1 MTFTFSTK
9 EVLVHLQ
16 DVHDDPSKS
25 LNERLLE
32 SLDGHA
38 TGLLRVPSIFSSSK
52 LLPEAI
58 DESDRDAL
66 LNQLSRLLPTLQQDP
81 TPVTD
86 LIDRLISSIRYDF
99 TRVLS
104 IDPPVDFVAG
114 LAAPS
119 PPVNT
124 TTLNLLQKAQHRIGD
139 VGIVARKADVVGALV
154 RLWLCSHDTAVARLA
169 HEVISGL
176 LQAEVE
182 SRENTIS
189 PNGKWMWRRLF
200 GDRDI
205 YGSIFSICSLT
216 TAGQDG
222 QPSKREKT
230 VAQARL
236 LDMILRIDGDAV
248 RQSQIPEIEKQYGV
262 NEGGLLHFAA
272 IHMVDYRND
281 VLMHVNLLDFYA
293 MYLSG
298 KQKMLPQRSEQIT
311 NPSTQPSTFP
321 LDFLRQHRI
330 HQRSLAYFLN
340 PEATDPI
347 DISFLYGRSANY
359 LSTWASIYP
368 NDFLEPEVVAA
379 TLGRLLNVLR
389 NVSPGQWAQGR
400 APKDD
405 LHVLASLPR
414 VVLIPRRQSPSPLF
428 LIPSKPANQDAFLTL
443 AYVFNGSQDSASE
456 NSNTENA
463 VARALYYLYVEQHPD
478 FWRQVVT
485 AAETVALKEV
495 ALAALSLMTAVIKAH
510 WALLPSTESSSDSPF
525 VLPTENA
532 LANKCHAPS
541 LPATGIEAIMT
552 EPAIGVVIP
561 YLIKPAQ
568 TFSNLVG
575 GGRGDV
581 ESAAYKV
588 AVAKHETLI
597 QLHEKLRDWVGN
609 HPEAQQMLATVAR
622 RVAQGPMGGTSEVG
636 GRVGTME
643 L

>member
-1 MTFTFSTK
+1 MSPTYY
-9 EVLVHLQ
+9 
-16 DVHDDPSKS
+16 SK
-25 LNERLLE
+25 
-32 SLDGHA
+32 
-38 TGLLRVPSIFSSSK
+38 SK

-58 DESDRDAL
+58 DESDRDTL
-66 LNQLSRLLPTLQQDP
+66 LNQLSGLLPLLQHDP

-86 LIDRLISSIRYDF
+86 LIDRLISPTRYDF
-99 TRVLS
+99 SRVLS
-104 IDPPVDFVAG
+104 ITPPVDFVAG

-139 VGIVARKADVVGALV
+139 VGIVAGKADVVGALV
-154 RLWLCSHDTAVARLA
+154 RLWLCSQDTAVARLA
-169 HEVISGL
+169 HDVISGL

-182 SRENTIS
+182 SHEDTVS
-189 PNGKWMWRRLF
+189 TQGKWMWRRMF
-200 GDRDI
+200 RDRDI
-205 YGSIFSICSLT
+205 YGSMFSICSLI

-222 QPSKREKT
+222 QSSKRDKT

-236 LDMILRIDGDAV
+236 LDMILRIDGDMV

-298 KQKMLPQRSEQIT
+298 KQKMLSQRSEQIT
-311 NPSTQPSTFP
+311 NPSTQPSNFP
-321 LDFLRQHRI
+321 LDFLRQHHI
-330 HQRSLAYFLN
+330 HQRALAYYLDSD
-340 PEATDPI
+340 AQDPV
-347 DISFLYGRSANY
+347 DVSFLYGRSANY

-368 NDFLEPEVVAA
+368 NDFLEPRVVEA

-405 LHVLASLPR
+405 LHVVASLPR

-428 LIPSKPANQDAFLTL
+428 LIPSKPANPDAFLTL
-443 AYVFNGSQDSASE
+443 ALIFNGSLDSASE
-456 NSNTENA
+456 TSNTENA
-463 VARALYYLYVEQHPD
+463 VARALYYLYMEQHPE

-495 ALAALSLMTAVIKAH
+495 ALAALSLMTAVITAH
-510 WALLPSTESSSDSPF
+510 WGLLPSTTSSSDTSF
-525 VLPTENA
+525 ALPTEHA

-552 EPAIGVVIP
+552 EPAIGIVIP
-561 YLIKPAQ
+561 YLLKPAQ

-597 QLHEKLRDWVGN
+597 QLHEKLKDWVGN
-609 HPEAQQMLATVAR
+609 HSEAQQMLATVAR

>member
-1 MTFTFSTK
+1 M
-9 EVLVHLQ
+9 
-16 DVHDDPSKS
+16 
-25 LNERLLE
+25 
-32 SLDGHA
+32 
-38 TGLLRVPSIFSSSK
+38 
-52 LLPEAI
+52 
-58 DESDRDAL
+58 
-66 LNQLSRLLPTLQQDP
+66 
-81 TPVTD
+81 
-86 LIDRLISSIRYDF
+86 
-99 TRVLS
+99 LS

-139 VGIVARKADVVGALV
+139 VGIVAGKADVVGALV
-154 RLWLCSHDTAVARLA
+154 RLWLCSPDTAVARLA
-169 HEVISGL
+169 QDVISGL

-182 SRENTIS
+182 SHENTVS
-189 PNGKWMWRRLF
+189 TPEKWMWRRIF
-200 GDRDI
+200 RDRDI
-205 YGSIFSICSLT
+205 YGSIFSLCSLA

-222 QPSKREKT
+222 QPSERHKT

-236 LDMILRIDGDAV
+236 LDMILRIDGDVV

-272 IHMVDYRND
+272 IHMVENRDD
-281 VLMHVNLLDFYA
+281 VLMQMTLLDLYA

-298 KQKMLPQRSEQIT
+298 KQKMLSQRSEQIT
-311 NPSTQPSTFP
+311 NPSTRPSTFP
-321 LDFLRQHRI
+321 LDFLRKNNI
-330 HQRSLAYFLN
+330 HQRSLGYFL
-340 PEATDPI
+340 DPSAQDSI
-347 DISFLYGRSANY
+347 DVSFLYGRSANY

-368 NDFLEPEVVAA
+368 NDFLESGVVEA
-379 TLGRLLNVLR
+379 TLGCLSSVFRT
-389 NVSPGQWAQGR
+389 VSAGQWGHGP

-405 LHVLASLPR
+405 LHVVASLPR
-414 VVLIPRRQSPSPLF
+414 VVLIPRRQSPSPL
-428 LIPSKPANQDAFLTL
+428 LSIPSKPPNPDAFLTL
-443 AYVFNGSQDSASE
+443 ACVFNGSLDSASE
-456 NSNTENA
+456 TNTENA
-463 VARALYYLYVEQHPD
+463 AARALYYLYMAQHPD

-485 AAETVALKEV
+485 AAETVALKEK
-495 ALAALSLMTAVIKAH
+495 ALAALSLMTAVITAH
-510 WALLPSTESSSDSPF
+510 WELLPSTTSSSDTPF
-525 VLPTENA
+525 ALPTEDA

-552 EPAIGVVIP
+552 EPAIGIVIP
-561 YLIKPAQ
+561 YLLKPAQ

-597 QLHEKLRDWVGN
+597 QLHKKLHDWVGS
-609 HPEAQQMLATVAR
+609 HPEAQQMLVTVGR
-622 RVAQGPMGGTSEVG
+622 RVAQGPMGGTTEVG

>member
-1 MTFTFSTK
+1 M
-9 EVLVHLQ
+9 
-16 DVHDDPSKS
+16 
-25 LNERLLE
+25 
-32 SLDGHA
+32 
-38 TGLLRVPSIFSSSK
+38 
-52 LLPEAI
+52 
-58 DESDRDAL
+58 
-66 LNQLSRLLPTLQQDP
+66 
-81 TPVTD
+81 TD
-86 LIDRLISSIRYDF
+86 LINRLISPTRYDF
-99 TRVLS
+99 SRVLS
-104 IDPPVDFVAG
+104 ITPPVDFVAG

-124 TTLNLLQKAQHRIGD
+124 TTLKLLQKAQYRIGD
-139 VGIVARKADVVGALV
+139 IGIVAGKPDVVGALV
-154 RLWLCSHDTAVARLA
+154 RLWLCSQDTAVARLA
-169 HEVISGL
+169 HDVISGL
-176 LQAEVE
+176 LQAEVGSQE
-182 SRENTIS
+182 DAVFTERR
-189 PNGKWMWRRLF
+189 WMWRRMF
-200 GDRDI
+200 KDRDI
-205 YGSIFSICSLT
+205 YGSMFSICSFT

-248 RQSQIPEIEKQYGV
+248 RQSQVPEIEKQYGV
-262 NEGGLLHFAA
+262 NEGGLLEFAA
-272 IHMVDYRND
+272 IHMVDYHND
-281 VLMHVNLLDFYA
+281 VLMHLNLLDFYA

-298 KQKMLPQRSEQIT
+298 KQKILSQRSEQIT

-321 LDFLRQHRI
+321 LDFLRQHHV
-330 HQRSLAYFLN
+330 HQRSLAYYLN
-340 PEATDPI
+340 PDAQDPV
-347 DISFLYGRSANY
+347 DVSFLYGRSANY
-359 LSTWASIYP
+359 LSTWASTYP
-368 NDFLEPEVVAA
+368 NDFLEPGVVEA
-379 TLGRLLNVLR
+379 TLSRLLNVLQK
-389 NVSPGQWAQGR
+389 VSPGQWAQGR

-405 LHVLASLPR
+405 LHVVASLPR

-428 LIPSKPANQDAFLTL
+428 LIPSKPANPDAFLTL
-443 AYVFNGSQDSASE
+443 AYVFDGSQELASE
-456 NSNTENA
+456 TSNTENA
-463 VARALYYLYVEQHPD
+463 VARALYYLYMEQHPD

-495 ALAALSLMTAVIKAH
+495 ALAALSLMTAVITAH
-510 WALLPSTESSSDSPF
+510 WALLPSTTSSPATSF
-525 VLPTENA
+525 ALPTEDA

-552 EPAIGVVIP
+552 EPAIGIVIP

-597 QLHEKLRDWVGN
+597 QLHEKLKDWVGN
-609 HPEAQQMLATVAR
+609 HSEAQQMLATVAR
-622 RVAQGPMGGTSEVG
+622 RVAQGPMGGTSDVG

>member
-1 MTFTFSTK
+1 M
-9 EVLVHLQ
+9 
-16 DVHDDPSKS
+16 
-25 LNERLLE
+25 
-32 SLDGHA
+32 
-38 TGLLRVPSIFSSSK
+38 
-52 LLPEAI
+52 
-58 DESDRDAL
+58 
-66 LNQLSRLLPTLQQDP
+66 
-81 TPVTD
+81 
-86 LIDRLISSIRYDF
+86 
-99 TRVLS
+99 LS

-139 VGIVARKADVVGALV
+139 IGIVAGKADVVGALV
-154 RLWLCSHDTAVARLA
+154 RLWLCSQDTAVARLA
-169 HEVISGL
+169 HDVILGL
-176 LQAEVE
+176 LQAEAE
-182 SRENTIS
+182 SQEDILSTG
-189 PNGKWMWRRLF
+189 GKWMWRRLF
-200 GDRDI
+200 RDRDI
-205 YGSIFSICSLT
+205 YGSIFSMCSLT
-216 TAGQDG
+216 TAGRDG
-222 QPSKREKT
+222 QPSKRDKT

-236 LDMILRIDGDAV
+236 LDMILRIDGDVV

-298 KQKMLPQRSEQIT
+298 KQKILSQRSEQVT
-311 NPSTQPSTFP
+311 SPSTQPSTFP
-321 LDFLRQHRI
+321 LDFLRQHNI
-330 HQRSLAYFLN
+330 HQRSLAYYL
-340 PEATDPI
+340 DP
-347 DISFLYGRSANY
+347 DAHDPVDVSFLYGRSGNY
-359 LSTWASIYP
+359 LSTWASMYP
-368 NDFLEPEVVAA
+368 NDFLEPRVVEA
-379 TLGRLLNVLR
+379 TLGRLLNVFR
-389 NVSPGQWAQGR
+389 NVSAAQGR

-428 LIPSKPANQDAFLTL
+428 LIPSKPANPDAFLTL
-443 AYVFNGSQDSASE
+443 AYIFNGSQDSASE
-456 NSNTENA
+456 TMNTENA
-463 VARALYYLYVEQHPD
+463 VARALYYLYIEQHPD
-478 FWRQVVT
+478 FWRQVVA

-495 ALAALSLMTAVIKAH
+495 ALAALSLMTAVITAH
-510 WALLPSTESSSDSPF
+510 WERLPSTTSSSDTPF
-525 VLPTENA
+525 ALPTEEA
-532 LANKCHAPS
+532 LANKCHASS

-552 EPAIGVVIP
+552 EPAIGTVIP
-561 YLIKPAQ
+561 YLLKPAQ

-588 AVAKHETLI
+588 AVAKHETLK
-597 QLHEKLRDWVGN
+597 QLHVKLAIWVGN
-609 HPEAQQMLATVAR
+609 HSEAQEMLATVGR

>member
-1 MTFTFSTK
+1 M
-9 EVLVHLQ
+9 
-16 DVHDDPSKS
+16 
-25 LNERLLE
+25 
-32 SLDGHA
+32 
-38 TGLLRVPSIFSSSK
+38 
-52 LLPEAI
+52 PEAI

-66 LNQLSRLLPTLQQDP
+66 LNQLSGLLPTLQQDP

-86 LIDRLISSIRYDF
+86 LINRLISPTRYDF
-99 TRVLS
+99 SRVLS
-104 IDPPVDFVAG
+104 ISPPVDFVAG

-124 TTLNLLQKAQHRIGD
+124 TTLNLLQKARHRTGD
-139 VGIVARKADVVGALV
+139 IGIVAGKADVVGALV
-154 RLWLCSHDTAVARLA
+154 RLWLCSQDTAVAGLA
-169 HEVISGL
+169 HDVISGL

-182 SRENTIS
+182 SQVDTVFTERR
-189 PNGKWMWRRLF
+189 WMWRRMF
-200 GDRDI
+200 RDRDI

-216 TAGQDG
+216 TAGHDA
-222 QPSKREKT
+222 QPSKRDKT

-248 RQSQIPEIEKQYGV
+248 RQSQMPEIEKQYGV
-262 NEGGLLHFAA
+262 NEGGLLEFAA

-298 KQKMLPQRSEQIT
+298 KQKMLSRHSERVT

-321 LDFLRQHRI
+321 LDFLRQHHV
-330 HQRSLAYFLN
+330 HQRSLAYYLN
-340 PEATDPI
+340 PDAQDAV
-347 DISFLYGRSANY
+347 DVSFLYGRSANY
-359 LSTWASIYP
+359 LSTWASTYP
-368 NDFLEPEVVAA
+368 NDFLEPRVVEA
-379 TLGRLLNVLR
+379 TLGRLLNVLQ
-389 NVSPGQWAQGR
+389 NVSSGQWAQGQT
-400 APKDD
+400 PKDD
-405 LHVLASLPR
+405 LHVVASLPR

-428 LIPSKPANQDAFLTL
+428 LIPPKPANPDAFLTL
-443 AYVFNGSQDSASE
+443 ACVFNGSQDPASE
-456 NSNTENA
+456 NSDTENA
-463 VARALYYLYVEQHPD
+463 VARALYYLYIEQHPD
-478 FWRQVVT
+478 FWRQVVS
-485 AAETVALKEV
+485 AAETIALKEV
-495 ALAALSLMTAVIKAH
+495 ALAALSLMTAVITAH
-510 WALLPSTESSSDSPF
+510 WALLPSTSSSSDSSF
-525 VLPTENA
+525 ALPTEDA

-552 EPAIGVVIP
+552 EPAIGIVIP

-597 QLHEKLRDWVGN
+597 QLHEKLKNWVGN
-609 HPEAQQMLATVAR
+609 HSEAQDMLATVAR

>member
-1 MTFTFSTK
+1 M
-9 EVLVHLQ
+9 
-16 DVHDDPSKS
+16 
-25 LNERLLE
+25 
-32 SLDGHA
+32 
-38 TGLLRVPSIFSSSK
+38 
-52 LLPEAI
+52 
-58 DESDRDAL
+58 
-66 LNQLSRLLPTLQQDP
+66 
-81 TPVTD
+81 TD
-86 LIDRLISSIRYDF
+86 LINRLISPTRYDF
-99 TRVLS
+99 SRVLS
-104 IDPPVDFVAG
+104 ITPPVDFVAG

-124 TTLNLLQKAQHRIGD
+124 TTLKLLQKAQYRIGD
-139 VGIVARKADVVGALV
+139 IGIVAGKPDVVGALV
-154 RLWLCSHDTAVARLA
+154 RLWLCSQDTAVARLA
-169 HEVISGL
+169 HDVISGL
-176 LQAEVE
+176 LQAEVGSQE
-182 SRENTIS
+182 DTVFTER
-189 PNGKWMWRRLF
+189 KWMWRRMF
-200 GDRDI
+200 KDRDI

-222 QPSKREKT
+222 QRSKREKT

-262 NEGGLLHFAA
+262 NEGGLLEFAA
-272 IHMVDYRND
+272 IHMVDYHND
-281 VLMHVNLLDFYA
+281 VLMHLNLLDFYA

-298 KQKMLPQRSEQIT
+298 KQKILSQRSEQIT

-321 LDFLRQHRI
+321 LDFLRQHHV
-330 HQRSLAYFLN
+330 HQRSLAYYLN
-340 PEATDPI
+340 PDAQDPV
-347 DISFLYGRSANY
+347 DVSFLYGRSANY
-359 LSTWASIYP
+359 LSTWASTYP
-368 NDFLEPEVVAA
+368 NDFLEPGVVEA
-379 TLGRLLNVLR
+379 TLSRLLNVLQK
-389 NVSPGQWAQGR
+389 VSPGQWAQGR

-405 LHVLASLPR
+405 LHVVASLPR

-428 LIPSKPANQDAFLTL
+428 LIPSKPANPDAFLTL
-443 AYVFNGSQDSASE
+443 AYVFNGSQELASE
-456 NSNTENA
+456 TSNTENA
-463 VARALYYLYVEQHPD
+463 AARALYYLYMEQHPD

-495 ALAALSLMTAVIKAH
+495 ALAALSLMTAVITAH
-510 WALLPSTESSSDSPF
+510 WALLPSTTSFPATSF
-525 VLPTENA
+525 ALLTEDA

-552 EPAIGVVIP
+552 EPAIGIVIP

-597 QLHEKLRDWVGN
+597 QLHEKLKDWVGN
-609 HPEAQQMLATVAR
+609 YSEAQQMLATVAR
-622 RVAQGPMGGTSEVG
+622 RVAQGPMGGTSDVG

>member
-1 MTFTFSTK
+1 M
-9 EVLVHLQ
+9 
-16 DVHDDPSKS
+16 
-25 LNERLLE
+25 
-32 SLDGHA
+32 
-38 TGLLRVPSIFSSSK
+38 
-52 LLPEAI
+52 
-58 DESDRDAL
+58 
-66 LNQLSRLLPTLQQDP
+66 
-81 TPVTD
+81 
-86 LIDRLISSIRYDF
+86 
-99 TRVLS
+99 LS

-124 TTLNLLQKAQHRIGD
+124 TTLNLLQKAQLRIGD

-154 RLWLCSHDTAVARLA
+154 RLWLCSKDTAVARLA
-169 HEVISGL
+169 HDVISGL
-176 LQAEVE
+176 LEAEEE
-182 SRENTIS
+182 SHEDTVS
-189 PNGKWMWRRLF
+189 PPGKWMWRRMF
-200 GDRDI
+200 KDRDI
-205 YGSIFSICSLT
+205 YGSIFSICSLA

-222 QPSKREKT
+222 QPPERDKT
-230 VAQARL
+230 VAQTRL
-236 LDMILRIDGDAV
+236 LDMILRIDGDVV

-272 IHMVDYRND
+272 IHMVNRND
-281 VLMHVNLLDFYA
+281 VLMHMTLLDFYA

-298 KQKMLPQRSEQIT
+298 KQKMLSQRSEQIT

-321 LDFLRQHRI
+321 LDFLRKNNI
-330 HQRSLAYFLN
+330 HQPSLGYFL
-340 PEATDPI
+340 DPDAQDSI
-347 DISFLYGRSANY
+347 DVSFLYARSANY

-368 NDFLEPEVVAA
+368 NDFLESGVVEA
-379 TLGRLLNVLR
+379 TQRCLLSVLR
-389 NVSPGQWAQGR
+389 TVFAGQWAQGR

-405 LHVLASLPR
+405 LHVVASLPR

-428 LIPSKPANQDAFLTL
+428 LIPSKPPNPDAFLTL
-443 AYVFNGSQDSASE
+443 AYVFNGSLDSASE
-456 NSNTENA
+456 TNTENA
-463 VARALYYLYVEQHPD
+463 VARALYYLYMEQHPD

-495 ALAALSLMTAVIKAH
+495 ALAALSLMTAVITAH
-510 WALLPSTESSSDSPF
+510 WELLPSTTSSSDTPF
-525 VLPTENA
+525 ALPTEDV
-532 LANKCHAPS
+532 LANKCHVPS

-552 EPAIGVVIP
+552 EPAIGIVIP
-561 YLIKPAQ
+561 YLLKPAQ

-588 AVAKHETLI
+588 AVAKHETLV
-597 QLHEKLRDWVGN
+597 QLHKELYVWVGS
-609 HPEAQQMLATVAR
+609 HPEAQQMLVTVGR

>member
-1 MTFTFSTK
+1 MTFSVLTK
-9 EVLVHLQ
+9 EVLAHLQ
-16 DVHDDPSKS
+16 EIHDDPSKA

-32 SLDGHA
+32 SLDSQA
-38 TGLLRVPSIFSSSK
+38 TGSLCVPSIYSISK
-52 LLPEAI
+52 SLPEAI
-58 DESDRDAL
+58 DESDRDTL
-66 LNQLSRLLPTLQQDP
+66 LNELSRLLPLLQQDP
-81 TPVTD
+81 TPITN
-86 LIDRLISSIRYDF
+86 LTNRLISPIRYDF
-99 TRVLS
+99 SRVLS

-124 TTLNLLQKAQHRIGD
+124 TTLNLLRKAQHRIGD
-139 VGIVARKADVVGALV
+139 VGIVAGKADVVGALV
-154 RLWLCSHDTAVARLA
+154 RLWLCSPDTAVAGLA
-169 HEVISGL
+169 HDVISGL
-176 LQAEVE
+176 LQVE
-182 SRENTIS
+182 EESHENTVS
-189 PNGKWMWRRLF
+189 TPENWMWRRMF
-200 GDRDI
+200 RDRDI
-205 YGSIFSICSLT
+205 YGSIFSICSLA

-222 QPSKREKT
+222 QPSERHKT

-236 LDMILRIDGDAV
+236 LDMILRIDGDVV

-272 IHMVDYRND
+272 IHMVDYGND
-281 VLMHVNLLDFYA
+281 ILMHMTLLDFYA

-298 KQKMLPQRSEQIT
+298 KQKMLSQRSEQIT

-321 LDFLRQHRI
+321 LDFLRKNDI
-330 HQRSLAYFLN
+330 HQRSLGYFL
-340 PEATDPI
+340 DPDAQDSI
-347 DISFLYGRSANY
+347 DVSFLYGRSANY
-359 LSTWASIYP
+359 LSTWAAVYP
-368 NDFLEPEVVAA
+368 NDFLESGVVEA
-379 TLGRLLNVLR
+379 TQACLLSVLR
-389 NVSPGQWAQGR
+389 TVSAGQWAQGR

-405 LHVLASLPR
+405 LHVVASLPR

-428 LIPSKPANQDAFLTL
+428 LIPSKPPNPDAFLTL
-443 AYVFNGSQDSASE
+443 AYVFNGSLDSASE
-456 NSNTENA
+456 SNTENA
-463 VARALYYLYVEQHPD
+463 VARALYYLYMEQHPE

-495 ALAALSLMTAVIKAH
+495 ALAALSLMTAVITAH
-510 WALLPSTESSSDSPF
+510 WELLPSTISSSNTPF
-525 VLPTENA
+525 ALPTEDA

-541 LPATGIEAIMT
+541 LPATGIETIMT
-552 EPAIGVVIP
+552 EPAIGIVVP
-561 YLIKPAQ
+561 YLLKPAQ

-581 ESAAYKV
+581 ESAAYKI

-597 QLHEKLRDWVGN
+597 QLHKKLYDWVGS
-609 HPEAQQMLATVAR
+609 HPEAQQMLVTVGR

>member
-1 MTFTFSTK
+1 M
-9 EVLVHLQ
+9 
-16 DVHDDPSKS
+16 
-25 LNERLLE
+25 
-32 SLDGHA
+32 
-38 TGLLRVPSIFSSSK
+38 
-52 LLPEAI
+52 
-58 DESDRDAL
+58 
-66 LNQLSRLLPTLQQDP
+66 
-81 TPVTD
+81 
-86 LIDRLISSIRYDF
+86 
-99 TRVLS
+99 LS
-104 IDPPVDFVAG
+104 INPPVDFVAG
-114 LAAPS
+114 LTAPS
-119 PPVNT
+119 PSVNT

-139 VGIVARKADVVGALV
+139 VGIVAGKADVVGALV

-169 HEVISGL
+169 HDVISGL

-182 SRENTIS
+182 SHENTVFTE
-189 PNGKWMWRRLF
+189 GRWMWRRMF
-200 GDRDI
+200 RDRDI

-236 LDMILRIDGDAV
+236 LEMILRIDGDAV
-248 RQSQIPEIEKQYGV
+248 RQSQIPEIEKRYGV
-262 NEGGLLHFAA
+262 NDGGLLHFAA
-272 IHMVDYRND
+272 IHMVDYQND

-311 NPSTQPSTFP
+311 NPSTQPSTLT
-321 LDFLRQHRI
+321 LDFFRQHHI
-330 HQRSLAYFLN
+330 HQRSLAYYLN
-340 PEATDPI
+340 SDAQDPV
-347 DISFLYGRSANY
+347 DISFLYGRAANY

-368 NDFLEPEVVAA
+368 NDFLESGIVEA

-405 LHVLASLPR
+405 LHVLSTLPR
-414 VVLIPRRQSPSPLF
+414 IVLIPRRQSPSPLF

-443 AYVFNGSQDSASE
+443 AYIFNGSQDSASE

-463 VARALYYLYVEQHPD
+463 VARALYYLYVEQHPN

-495 ALAALSLMTAVIKAH
+495 ALAALSLMIAVITAH
-510 WALLPSTESSSDSPF
+510 WALLPSTTSSPERPF
-525 VLPTENA
+525 ALPTEDT

-552 EPAIGVVIP
+552 EPAIGIVIP

-568 TFSNLVG
+568 TFGNLVG

-597 QLHEKLRDWVGN
+597 QLHEKLKDWVGN

-622 RVAQGPMGGTSEVG
+622 RVAQGPMGGTSDVG

>member
-1 MTFTFSTK
+1 M
-9 EVLVHLQ
+9 
-16 DVHDDPSKS
+16 
-25 LNERLLE
+25 
-32 SLDGHA
+32 
-38 TGLLRVPSIFSSSK
+38 
-52 LLPEAI
+52 
-58 DESDRDAL
+58 
-66 LNQLSRLLPTLQQDP
+66 
-81 TPVTD
+81 
-86 LIDRLISSIRYDF
+86 
-99 TRVLS
+99 LS
-104 IDPPVDFVAG
+104 INPPVDFVAG

-139 VGIVARKADVVGALV
+139 VGIIAGKADVIGALV
-154 RLWLCSHDTAVARLA
+154 RLWLCSQDTAVARLA
-169 HEVISGL
+169 HDVISGL

-182 SRENTIS
+182 SHENTVFTE
-189 PNGKWMWRRLF
+189 GKWMWRRIF
-200 GDRDI
+200 RDRDI
-205 YGSIFSICSLT
+205 YGSIFSICSLI

-236 LDMILRIDGDAV
+236 LDMILKIDGDAV
-248 RQSQIPEIEKQYGV
+248 RQSQIPEIEKQYDV
-262 NEGGLLHFAA
+262 DEGGLLHFAA
-272 IHMVDYRND
+272 IHMVDYQND

-298 KQKMLPQRSEQIT
+298 KEKMLPQRSEQIT
-311 NPSTQPSTFP
+311 NPPTQPSTFP
-321 LDFLRQHRI
+321 LDFLRQHNI
-330 HQRSLAYFLN
+330 HERSVAYYLN
-340 PEATDPI
+340 PDAQDPV

-359 LSTWASIYP
+359 LSIFASIYP
-368 NDFLEPEVVAA
+368 NDFLEPEVVEA

-443 AYVFNGSQDSASE
+443 AYVFNGSQDSTAE
-456 NSNTENA
+456 HRNTENA
-463 VARALYYLYVEQHPD
+463 AARALYYLYVEQHPD
-478 FWRQVVT
+478 CWRQVVA

-495 ALAALSLMTAVIKAH
+495 ALAALSLMTAVITAH
-510 WALLPSTESSSDSPF
+510 WALLPSTPSSSDTPF
-525 VLPTENA
+525 VLPTEDA

-552 EPAIGVVIP
+552 EPAIGIVIP

-581 ESAAYKV
+581 ESAAYRV

-597 QLHEKLRDWVGN
+597 KLHEKLKDWVGN
-609 HPEAQQMLATVAR
+609 HPEAQQMLATVSK

-636 GRVGTME
+636 GRIGTME

>member
-1 MTFTFSTK
+1 MTFT

-32 SLDGHA
+32 SLDGQA

-189 PNGKWMWRRLF
+189 PDGKWMWRRLF

-311 NPSTQPSTFP
+311 NPTTQPSTFP

-347 DISFLYGRSANY
+347 DIPFLYGRSANY

-463 VARALYYLYVEQHPD
+463 VARALYYLYVEQHPE

-495 ALAALSLMTAVIKAH
+495 ALAALSLMTAVITAH
-510 WALLPSTESSSDSPF
+510 WALLPSTASSSDSPF
-525 VLPTENA
+525 ALPTEDA

-552 EPAIGVVIP
+552 EPAIGIVIP

-636 GRVGTME
+636 GRVGTIE

>member
-1 MTFTFSTK
+1 M
-9 EVLVHLQ
+9 
-16 DVHDDPSKS
+16 
-25 LNERLLE
+25 
-32 SLDGHA
+32 
-38 TGLLRVPSIFSSSK
+38 
-52 LLPEAI
+52 
-58 DESDRDAL
+58 
-66 LNQLSRLLPTLQQDP
+66 
-81 TPVTD
+81 
-86 LIDRLISSIRYDF
+86 
-99 TRVLS
+99 LS
-104 IDPPVDFVAG
+104 INPPVDFVAG
-114 LAAPS
+114 LTAPL

-124 TTLNLLQKAQHRIGD
+124 TTLNLLQKAQQRIGD
-139 VGIVARKADVVGALV
+139 VGIVAGKADVVGALV
-154 RLWLCSHDTAVARLA
+154 GLWLCSQDTAVARLA
-169 HEVISGL
+169 HEVISGF

-182 SRENTIS
+182 SHENTVFTE
-189 PNGKWMWRRLF
+189 GKWMWRRIF
-200 GDRDI
+200 RDRDI
-205 YGSIFSICSLT
+205 YGAIFSICSLT

-222 QPSKREKT
+222 QPSKRDKT

-236 LDMILRIDGDAV
+236 LDMILQIDGDTV
-248 RQSQIPEIEKQYGV
+248 RQSQILEIEKQYGV

-298 KQKMLPQRSEQIT
+298 KQKILPQHSEHIT

-321 LDFLRQHRI
+321 LDFLRQHHI
-330 HQRSLAYFLN
+330 HQRSLAYWLN
-340 PEATDPI
+340 PDAQDPV

-368 NDFLEPEVVAA
+368 NDFLEPEVVEA

-414 VVLIPRRQSPSPLF
+414 IVLIPRRQSPSPLV

-443 AYVFNGSQDSASE
+443 AYIFNGSQDSASE

-495 ALAALSLMTAVIKAH
+495 ALAALSLMTAVITAH
-510 WALLPSTESSSDSPF
+510 WALLPSTTSSSDTPF
-525 VLPTENA
+525 ALPTEDA
-532 LANKCHAPS
+532 LANKCHALS
-541 LPATGIEAIMT
+541 LPATGVEAIMT
-552 EPAIGVVIP
+552 EPAIGIVIP

-588 AVAKHETLI
+588 AVAKHETLK
-597 QLHEKLRDWVGN
+597 QLHEKLKDWVGN

>member
-1 MTFTFSTK
+1 M
-9 EVLVHLQ
+9 
-16 DVHDDPSKS
+16 
-25 LNERLLE
+25 
-32 SLDGHA
+32 
-38 TGLLRVPSIFSSSK
+38 
-52 LLPEAI
+52 
-58 DESDRDAL
+58 
-66 LNQLSRLLPTLQQDP
+66 
-81 TPVTD
+81 
-86 LIDRLISSIRYDF
+86 
-99 TRVLS
+99 LS

-124 TTLNLLQKAQHRIGD
+124 TTLNLLQKAQQRIGD
-139 VGIVARKADVVGALV
+139 VGIVAGKADVVGALI
-154 RLWLCSHDTAVARLA
+154 RLWLCSQDTAVARLA

-176 LQAEVE
+176 LQAEV
-182 SRENTIS
+182 IS
-189 PNGKWMWRRLF
+189 HEDIVTTEGKWMWRRVF
-200 GDRDI
+200 RDRDI
-205 YGSIFSICSLT
+205 YGSIFSICSLI

-222 QPSKREKT
+222 QQSKREKT

-248 RQSQIPEIEKQYGV
+248 RQSQIPEIENQYGV
-262 NEGGLLHFAA
+262 KEGGLLHFAA
-272 IHMVDYRND
+272 IHMVDYQND

-321 LDFLRQHRI
+321 LDFLRQYGI
-330 HQRSLAYFLN
+330 HQRALAYYLN
-340 PEATDPI
+340 PEAQDPV

-368 NDFLEPEVVAA
+368 NDFLEPRVVEA

-428 LIPSKPANQDAFLTL
+428 LIPSKPADQEAFLTL
-443 AYVFNGSQDSASE
+443 AYVFNGSQDLASE
-456 NSNTENA
+456 DSNTENA

-495 ALAALSLMTAVIKAH
+495 ALAALSLMTAVITAH
-510 WALLPSTESSSDSPF
+510 WALLPSTTSSSDTPF
-525 VLPTENA
+525 ALPTEDA

-552 EPAIGVVIP
+552 EPAIGIVIP

-597 QLHEKLRDWVGN
+597 MLHEKLKDWVGN

>member
-1 MTFTFSTK
+1 M
-9 EVLVHLQ
+9 
-16 DVHDDPSKS
+16 
-25 LNERLLE
+25 
-32 SLDGHA
+32 
-38 TGLLRVPSIFSSSK
+38 
-52 LLPEAI
+52 
-58 DESDRDAL
+58 
-66 LNQLSRLLPTLQQDP
+66 
-81 TPVTD
+81 
-86 LIDRLISSIRYDF
+86 
-99 TRVLS
+99 LS
-104 IDPPVDFVAG
+104 INPPVNFAAG

-119 PPVNT
+119 APVNT
-124 TTLNLLQKAQHRIGD
+124 VTLNLLRKAQQRIGD
-139 VGIVARKADVVGALV
+139 VGIVAGKADVVGALV
-154 RLWLCSHDTAVARLA
+154 RLWLCSQDTAVARLA

-176 LQAEVE
+176 LQAEVINHE
-182 SRENTIS
+182 ETVATE
-189 PNGKWMWRRLF
+189 GKWMWRRIF
-200 GDRDI
+200 RDRDI
-205 YGSIFSICSLT
+205 YGSIFSICSLIT
-216 TAGQDG
+216 TGQDG

-248 RQSQIPEIEKQYGV
+248 RQSQIPEIENQYGV
-262 NEGGLLHFAA
+262 KEGGLLHFAA

-298 KQKMLPQRSEQIT
+298 KQKMLPQHSEQIT

-321 LDFLRQHRI
+321 LDFLRQYGI
-330 HQRSLAYFLN
+330 HERAELYYLN
-340 PEATDPI
+340 PDAQDPV
-347 DISFLYGRSANY
+347 DNSFLYGRSANY

-368 NDFLEPEVVAA
+368 NDFLEPRVVEA

-414 VVLIPRRQSPSPLF
+414 VVLLPRRQSPSPLF
-428 LIPSKPANQDAFLTL
+428 LIPSKPADQDAFLTL
-443 AYVFNGSQDSASE
+443 ACVFNGSQASASE
-456 NSNTENA
+456 ISNTENA
-463 VARALYYLYVEQHPD
+463 VARALYYLYVEQHPE

-495 ALAALSLMTAVIKAH
+495 ALAALSLMTAVITAH
-510 WALLPSTESSSDSPF
+510 WALLPSTVSSSDTPF
-525 VLPTENA
+525 ALPTEDA
-532 LANKCHAPS
+532 LANKCHATS

-552 EPAIGVVIP
+552 EPAIGIVIP

-588 AVAKHETLI
+588 AVAKHGTLI
-597 QLHEKLRDWVGN
+597 KLHEKLKDWVGD
-609 HPEAQQMLATVAR
+609 HPEAQQMLATDAK
-622 RVAQGPMGGTSEVG
+622 RVAQGPMGGTSEIG

>member
-1 MTFTFSTK
+1 M
-9 EVLVHLQ
+9 
-16 DVHDDPSKS
+16 
-25 LNERLLE
+25 
-32 SLDGHA
+32 
-38 TGLLRVPSIFSSSK
+38 
-52 LLPEAI
+52 PEAI
-58 DESDRDAL
+58 DESDRDTL
-66 LNQLSRLLPTLQQDP
+66 LNELSRLLPLVQQDP
-81 TPVTD
+81 TPITD
-86 LIDRLISSIRYDF
+86 LIDRLISPIRYDF

-114 LAAPS
+114 LGPPS

-139 VGIVARKADVVGALV
+139 VGIVAGKADAVGALV
-154 RLWLCSHDTAVARLA
+154 RLWLCSPDTAVARLA
-169 HEVISGL
+169 HDVISGL
-176 LQAEVE
+176 LQAEVGGQE
-182 SRENTIS
+182 DTVSTR
-189 PNGKWMWRRLF
+189 GKWMWRRMF
-200 GDRDI
+200 RDRDI

-216 TAGQDG
+216 TIGQDG
-222 QPSKREKT
+222 QPSKRDKT

-236 LDMILRIDGDAV
+236 LDMILRIDGDVV
-248 RQSQIPEIEKQYGV
+248 RQSQIPEIEEQYGV

-293 MYLSG
+293 TYLSG
-298 KQKMLPQRSEQIT
+298 KQKMLSQRSEQIT
-311 NPSTQPSTFP
+311 NPSTRPSTFP
-321 LDFLRQHRI
+321 LDFLRQHHI
-330 HQRSLAYFLN
+330 HERSLAYYL
-340 PEATDPI
+340 DPNAQ
-347 DISFLYGRSANY
+347 DPVDVSFLYGRSANY

-368 NDFLEPEVVAA
+368 NKFLEPRVVEA
-379 TLGRLLNVLR
+379 TLGRLSNVLR
-389 NVSPGQWAQGR
+389 NVSAGQWAQGR

-405 LHVLASLPR
+405 LHVVASLPR

-428 LIPSKPANQDAFLTL
+428 LIPSKPPNPDAFLTL
-443 AYVFNGSQDSASE
+443 AYIFNGSHDSALE
-456 NSNTENA
+456 TSNTENA
-463 VARALYYLYVEQHPD
+463 VARALYYLYIEQHPD

-495 ALAALSLMTAVIKAH
+495 ALAALSLMTAVITAH
-510 WALLPSTESSSDSPF
+510 WAVLPSTTSSSDTSF
-525 VLPTENA
+525 ALPTESA
-532 LANKCHAPS
+532 LAHKCHAPS

-552 EPAIGVVIP
+552 EPAIGIVIP
-561 YLIKPAQ
+561 YLLKPAQ

-597 QLHEKLRDWVGN
+597 RLHEKLKDWVGN
-609 HPEAQQMLATVAR
+609 HSEAQQMLGTVAR